1 MIRRQ
6 GPRKSLR
13 QADGEPLH
21 IWSQPKIVFCLSQ
34 VRTHIRIQE
43 MQKFLIFLKKY
54 QSYSKKTKNGS
65 ILANFRRKLKLSL
78 YWYGCTDINQN
89 FRDDKTLK
97 ITTFESFR
105 IAKFGHQGALG
116 PLFTFSIGLDLNMC
130 CSDSK
135 GFLFARSKKL

>member
-1 MIRRQ
+1 MNVNGIFYTFSSTLTKNFSFKTYFIAKLKNSSTRAIRLITRVSIFLNT
-6 GPRKSLR
+6 RNITRVIKTRVSTLLVTLNFYCLR

-78 YWYGCTDINQN
+78 Y
-89 FRDDKTLK
+89 
-97 ITTFESFR
+97 
-105 IAKFGHQGALG
+105 
-116 PLFTFSIGLDLNMC
+116 
-130 CSDSK
+130 
-135 GFLFARSKKL
+135 